1 MFNELLELYPFPAYT
16 GCASSSPACPRI
28 WGVYFPFFLFIMEY
42 SNTCKS
48 REYKEPLST
57 CPSCQQMISFVAS
70 GPPPAPHTLPFFF
83 FWFVSF
89 LILYFLSW
97 FSNNISYKNFKHHK
111 CTKQRMWQPSII
123 PHSSDNNHCSPFGVR
138 FQIFFIF
145 LLWIYYMI

>member
-1 MFNELLELYPFPAYT
+1 MNYWNSILFQLTQAVLPLHLPVLGF
-16 GCASSSPACPRI
+16 
-28 WGVYFPFFLFIMEY
+28 GVFIFLFFFLLWNILTHAKVESTRNPY
-42 SNTCKS
+42 RPVPVVSKWS
-48 REYKEPLST
+48 VLLHLDPL
-57 CPSCQQMISFVAS
+57 Q
-70 GPPPAPHTLPFFF
+70 LPTHYLFFF
-83 FWFVSF
+83 FWFMSF